1 VTARRRLVAAS
12 LFICAAGLAACSDDD
27 DPGAGPSGQSD
38 SPTAASSSA
47 PTPSGTTSAP
57 TDSTD
62 PTGSPGS
69 TTPTAGGLV
78 VELGDFTIQVPEG
91 WAIYNQTGDHQV
103 VFNDQAS
110 NGGLMFVKNP
120 AAFPGEDVD
129 SLARSAIRIARGA
142 GQDPRRV
149 ANRTVGGHEGY
160 VIVSSTK
167 AFETYY
173 EWGTPVGKNQV
184 SVAFQWVIKP
194 TNAEE
199 TIESVLASIQF
210 R

>member
-1 VTARRRLVAAS
+1 MIARRRLVAAS
-12 LFICAAGLAACSDDD
+12 VFICAAVLAACSDDD
-27 DPGAGPSGQSD
+27 DPGAGPSEQSS

-47 PTPSGTTSAP
+47 STPSGTTSEP

-62 PTGSPGS
+62 SSGS
-69 TTPTAGGLV
+69 TSPPAGGPL
-78 VELGDFTIQVPEG
+78 VELRDFTIQVPDG
-91 WAIYNQTGDHQV
+91 WTIYQQTGDHQV
-103 VFNDQAS
+103 VFDDQAS
-110 NGGLMFVKNP
+110 NGGLIFVRNP

-129 SLARSAIRIARGA
+129 SLARSAIRIARGT

-184 SVAFQWVIKP
+184 SVALQWVIKP
-194 TNAEE
+194 KDAEE
-199 TIESVLASIQF
+199 MIESVLASIQF
-210 R
+210 K